1 MNRAVMAWL
10 IMLVVALSAYGAY
23 KFTRKVDSQSQGPPQ
38 QPPVNPY
45 GYPVGQFQLV
55 DSQGKPFSPRQLE
68 GKVWIAS
75 FFFTRCQSACVKLN
89 NRIAQLLAG
98 DLKELPVV
106 FVSISVDPENDRPE
120 VLQEYAK
127 HFFHQY
133 DVDPNRWVF
142 LTSPDGS
149 VEPIKQVCQQNFKVA
164 FGKVTHSDRFM
175 LVDAQ
180 GRVQG
185 SYSSTFDV
193 DVARLKRKLKE
204 LLPAGKRDSAAEP
217 AVSEE
222 GKPQQDQKSKQQP
235 ATEPEE
241 TATTGKEK

>member
-10 IMLVVALSAYGAY
+10 GLLVAAVAAYGAY
-23 KFTRKVDSQSQGPPQ
+23 KFTRKVDSQTQQQPQ
-38 QPPVNPY
+38 QPPANLY
-45 GYPVGQFQLV
+45 GYSVGKFQLV
-55 DSQGKPFSPRQLE
+55 DAEGKPFSSEELQ
-68 GKVWIAS
+68 GKVWVAS

-120 VLQEYAK
+120 VLKEYAQ

-133 DVDPNRWVF
+133 DVAPRRWVF

-149 VEPIKQVCQQNFKVA
+149 VEPIKQVCQENFKVA

-204 LLPAGKRDSAAEP
+204 LLSTQEAEQDEAQESQKPPAAE
-217 AVSEE
+217 
-222 GKPQQDQKSKQQP
+222 KQP
-235 ATEPEE
+235 AAAP
-241 TATTGKEK
+241 AKE

>member
-10 IMLVVALSAYGAY
+10 GLLVAAVAAYGAY
-23 KFTRKVDSQSQGPPQ
+23 KFTRKVDSQRQQQSQ
-38 QPPVNPY
+38 QPPANPY
-45 GYPVGQFQLV
+45 GYPVGRFQLV
-55 DSQGKPFSPRQLE
+55 DAQGKPFSSEELQ
-68 GKVWIAS
+68 GKVWVAS

-120 VLQEYAK
+120 VLQEYAR

-133 DVDPNRWVF
+133 DVDPGRWVF
-142 LTSPDGS
+142 LTSPQGS
-149 VEPIKQVCQQNFKVA
+149 VEPIKRVCQENFKVA

-193 DVARLKRKLKE
+193 EVARLKRKLKE
-204 LLPAGKRDSAAEP
+204 LLSTQGTKPDQTQSSRKPPAAK
-217 AVSEE
+217 
-222 GKPQQDQKSKQQP
+222 KQP
-235 ATEPEE
+235 A
-241 TATTGKEK
+241 AASAKE